1 MTKGKR
7 FTNEDRQALFALIGE
22 LITGLIPRY
31 KKLVQSGQIE
41 ISTTAHYH
49 PILPLLLDFNSTH
62 DAMPDAPLPV
72 HANYAGGEA
81 RAISHLI
88 DAKVSH
94 KQRFGVAPTGM
105 WPSEGAVSKDSLML
119 MAKQGVQW
127 AASGESVLANSL
139 KKSNPKKLF
148 VSRHDYLYKPYKVAT
163 EDNEIVVFF
172 RDDRLSD
179 KIGFEYAKLH
189 STDAVSDFIHT
200 LEHIH
205 ETYQRL
211 ENPVVSVILD
221 GENAWEYYPYNGHY
235 FLSELYAALVNHP
248 DIEMVTQ
255 SQIIQAVNEPEKS
268 PYKIFC
274 GNLPKIAAGSWVY
287 GTLSTWIGSADKN
300 RGWDLLCDAK
310 NAYDI
315 VMKTTALS
323 LLERQDAEE
332 QLAVCEGSDWFWW
345 LGDYNAAS
353 SISSFDSLFRR
364 NLTNLYVLLKL
375 PAPKALS
382 SPISVIELDDSAMAE
397 NAGTMKRGT

>member
-1 MTKGKR
+1 
-7 FTNEDRQALFALIGE
+7 
-22 LITGLIPRY
+22 
-31 KKLVQSGQIE
+31 
-41 ISTTAHYH
+41 
-49 PILPLLLDFNSTH
+49 
-62 DAMPDAPLPV
+62 
-72 HANYAGGEA
+72 
-81 RAISHLI
+81 
-88 DAKVSH
+88 
-94 KQRFGVAPTGM
+94 
-105 WPSEGAVSKDSLML
+105 
-119 MAKQGVQW
+119 
-127 AASGESVLANSL
+127 
-139 KKSNPKKLF
+139 
-148 VSRHDYLYKPYKVAT
+148 
-163 EDNEIVVFF
+163 
-172 RDDRLSD
+172 
-179 KIGFEYAKLH
+179 
-189 STDAVSDFIHT
+189 
-200 LEHIH
+200 
-205 ETYQRL
+205 
-211 ENPVVSVILD
+211 VVSVILD